1 VQQLVH
7 HALQLMLVGIH
18 IHIKWAKQEKQ
29 LARSYT
35 LRVEFLELFNIAQ
48 VCKPVR
54 QSLWSIKIQK
64 PHSLKSQISAS

>member
-35 LRVEFLELFNIAQ
+35 LHVEFLERFNIAQ
-48 VCKPVR
+48 VCKPVK